1 MYQEFEQPHG
11 IDQVNLVAMDF
22 LLMRKSEWLKK
33 DSKDKVMGNIVL
45 QVLEKSQDHKLINF
59 LIERQKYLQ
68 KSYGKFQ
75 IVLQEKEKRPSNV
88 EILQKLADNP
98 FRY

>member
-1 MYQEFEQPHG
+1 MYHNWDEPHG

-22 LLMRKSEWLKK
+22 LLMRKSKWFKK

-45 QVLEKSQDHKLINF
+45 LVLEKTRDHKLINF

-68 KSYGKFQ
+68 KCYGKFQ

-88 EILQKLADNP
+88 EILQKFVDNP
-98 FRY
+98 FR